1 MQFGFHKDQILSL
14 IKGLEHQVRGIHVL
28 VPPSLSDK
36 WSSKGWRGQGPD
48 WWRDL
53 RTLDGFSLL
62 THGLG
67 QQRLAQSV
75 KIATYH
81 GAPIG
86 LLIKLTNDWEI
97 SIRWGT
103 GNYSS
108 NRYSDSPPE
117 VEVENAEVAVILP
130 NGEFGRTDWGDQ
142 VVAHVTYPQVV
153 KAINWISLRSPDLS
167 LIPEEDSD
175 AFWQA
180 LWDCWEDE
188 NEQNKTKGPHSPRKE
203 ASMDADSKNEDLT
216 IPLDDLT
223 STKLLG
229 DRIHDTID
237 TLNRTREA
245 MHRALEG
252 DLTKGPDIDE
262 TVRLSRDL
270 AEAND
275 RLLQQLQVVN
285 SWSHRMTDGEA
296 DRAAL
301 ERKVKDL
308 EQEIRDKEDLD
319 REAIEEALEEK
330 CSDLQVLDTWDKV
343 EEVDTILSNKGIDDS
358 ELEDRLD
365 TEDLREVLQEIRD
378 KCEGAVNAAQAAK
391 DLANENL

>member
-1 MQFGFHKDQILSL
+1 VKRPED
-14 IKGLEHQVRGIHVL
+14 
-28 VPPSLSDK
+28 P
-36 WSSKGWRGQGPD
+36 
-48 WWRDL
+48 
-53 RTLDGFSLL
+53 
-62 THGLG
+62 LG
-67 QQRLAQSV
+67 YS
-75 KIATYH
+75 
-81 GAPIG
+81 
-86 LLIKLTNDWEI
+86 IKLLNEWVL
-97 SIRWGT
+97 SVRWGA
-103 GNYSS
+103 GNYCS
-108 NRYSDSPPE
+108 NQDMVESCKSHSPD
-117 VEVENAEVAVILP
+117 AEVAFYMP
-130 NGEFGRTDWGDQ
+130 NGERGRIQESDTVLGGVSPVQ
-142 VVAHVTYPQVV
+142 LV
-153 KAINWISLRSPDLS
+153 KIIQWMKMRLTCSYT
-167 LIPEEDSD
+167 SD
-175 AFWQA
+175 APAWEK
-180 LWDCWEDE
+180 LWDLLNTEYA
-188 NEQNKTKGPHSPRKE
+188 KGPHSPRKE